1 MFRKVLVANR
11 GEIAVRVMRACEE
24 LNIGTVAVY
33 SEADKDSGHVRY
45 ADEAYNVGPARAAD
59 SYLDHE
65 AVIEA
70 ARKADADAIHP
81 GYGFLAENAEFAGKV
96 EDAEGI
102 TWIGPSSSAMESL
115 GEKTKA
121 RTIMNEADVPIV
133 PGTTDPVTEPEEVEE
148 FGEKHGYPIAIK
160 AEGGGGGRGMK
171 VVWDESEVEDQLE
184 SAQREG
190 EAYFDNDSVYL
201 ERYLEQPR
209 HIEVQILADEHGNVR
224 HLGER
229 DCSLQRRHQ
238 KVIEEGPSAALSDEL
253 REKIGEAARRGV
265 AAADYTNAGTVEFL
279 VEEEDREAGELLGP
293 DANFYFLEVNT
304 RIQVEHTVTEEITG
318 LDIVKRQIK
327 IAAGEAVDFEQE
339 DVDIDG
345 HAMEFRINA
354 ENAANDFAPATG
366 GTLETYDPPGGI
378 GVRMDDALR
387 QGDELV
393 TDYDSMIAKLV
404 VWGEDRDECIERSLR
419 ALREY
424 DIEGIPTIIP
434 FHRLMLTDEEFVQS
448 THTTKYLD
456 EELDETRIEEAQEQ
470 WGGDTGD
477 GGSEDDE
484 ESVEREFTVEVNG
497 KRFEVEL
504 EEHGAPAIPTGDVG
518 AGGAQASRPEPA
530 GGSSDDGPDIQG
542 DGEVVEAEMQGTI
555 LDVEVEEGDEVAAGD
570 VLVVLEAMKM
580 ENDIVASQGGTVTQ
594 IAVEEGESV
603 DMGDTLVVLE

>member
-24 LNIGTVAVY
+24 LNVGTVAIY
-33 SEADKDSGHVRY
+33 SEADRDSGHVRY

-81 GYGFLAENAEFAGKV
+81 GYGFLAENAEFASKV
-96 EDAEGI
+96 EAAEGI
-102 TWIGPSSSAMESL
+102 TWIGPSSDAMESL

-121 RTIMNEADVPIV
+121 RTIMAEADVPIV
-133 PGTTDPVTEPEEVEE
+133 PGTTEPVTDPEEVKA
-148 FGEKHGYPIAIK
+148 FGDEHGYPIAIK

-184 SAQREG
+184 SAKREG
-190 EAYFDNDSVYL
+190 EAYFDNPSVYL

-238 KVIEEGPSAALSDEL
+238 KVIEEGPSAALTDEL

-279 VEEEDREAGELLGP
+279 VEEEPGRDGPLGP

-318 LDIVKRQIK
+318 IDIVKRQIG
-327 IAAGEAVDFEQE
+327 IAAGEEIDFDQD
-339 DVDIDG
+339 DVTFDG

-354 ENAANDFAPATG
+354 ENAAEDFAPATG

-378 GVRMDDALR
+378 GVRLDDALK

-424 DIEGIPTIIP
+424 EIEGIPTIIP
-434 FHRLMLTDEEFVQS
+434 FHRLMLTDEEFVAS

-456 EELDETRIEEAQEQ
+456 EELDQSRIEEAQQQ
-470 WGGDTGD
+470 WGSDTTGD
-477 GGSEDDE
+477 GEDE
-484 ESVEREFTVEVNG
+484 ETVEREFTVEVNG

-504 EEHGAPAIPTGDVG
+504 EEHGAPAIPTGD
-518 AGGAQASRPEPA
+518 GGTGGTAASPPQPA
-530 GGSSDDGPDIQG
+530 GGDSGGPDIAG
-542 DGEVVEAEMQGTI
+542 DGETVDAEMQGTI
-555 LDVEVEEGDEVAAGD
+555 LDIEVEEGDEVAAGD

-580 ENDIVASQGGTVTQ
+580 ENDIVASQGGTVTE
-594 IAVEEGESV
+594 IAVEEDQSV